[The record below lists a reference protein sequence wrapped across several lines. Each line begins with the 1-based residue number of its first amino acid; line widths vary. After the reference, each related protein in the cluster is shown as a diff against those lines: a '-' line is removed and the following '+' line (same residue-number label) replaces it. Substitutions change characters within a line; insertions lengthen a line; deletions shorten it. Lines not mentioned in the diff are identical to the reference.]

1 MLALRAALGRHTARA
16 ARALSAS
23 TTTPP
28 SAARALSTSTPPPP
42 PSATEAA
49 LEAKLRAAL
58 PGATSVLCRDSSG
71 GCGTMYEITVA
82 AAEFGGK
89 STVAAHKMVTAAL
102 KDDIAAWHGFHL
114 TTKPA

>member
-1 MLALRAALGRHTARA
+1 MLALRAALGRHTART

-23 TTTPP
+23 TTTTP
-28 SAARALSTSTPPPP
+28 SARTLSTSTPPPP
-42 PSATEAA
+42 TAAEAA

-58 PGATSVLCRDSSG
+58 PGAKTVTVKDSSG
-71 GCGTMYEITVA
+71 GCGTMYEIAVV

>member
-23 TTTPP
+23 TTTTP
-28 SAARALSTSTPPPP
+28 SARTLSTSTPPPP
-42 PSATEAA
+42 TAAEAA